1 MNGYDLNFAPL
12 LPWVVLASALAIGLV
27 LLAWGAHRR
36 LPGSGWRFSALIL
49 LLLALAN
56 PSIIEEQRRTRPD
69 IALVVVDDSPSQAIG
84 DRRSRSQAAL
94 AALRDRITA
103 LGDIELRVVEAGRE
117 ADTISGD
124 AGTQLFTALARARA
138 DIPRQRFAGAILITD
153 GQIHDIPGQ
162 IPEGPI
168 HALLTGRRGEQDRRL
183 VVVRAPAYGLVDR
196 PVTLTLRVD
205 DQGQSS
211 QPIPI
216 SLRLDGDRT
225 ETLAVLPNRDTD
237 VDIAIGHGGQNVL
250 ELSVPVRADEVSAIN
265 NRAIVTINGIRDRLR
280 VLLISGEPHAGER
293 TWRNLLKSDPS
304 VDLVHFTILRPP
316 EKQDGTP
323 ISELSLIPFPVREL
337 FEEKLKDFDLV
348 IFDRY
353 RRRTIIPQPY
363 LQAVADYVEAGG
375 ALLDASGAAYATP
388 LSLYHSPLGPLLPGV
403 PTGQVIEQSFRP
415 RIADAGQRHP
425 VTMGLPGANPAG
437 SNSEPEWGPWLRLV
451 EMRAGSGQVIMTGPG
466 DRPLL
471 LLDRV
476 GRGRVAQIASD
487 HVWLWSRGYQGGGPQ
502 AELLRRI
509 AHWLMKEP
517 ALEEEDLS
525 LRAEAGRLWIE
536 RRSLLPQDA
545 DLRVTDPQGQEM
557 TLSLAGGTGRI
568 SAPLTGPG
576 LYRVEDGSRSRLLAV
591 GAVNPKEYADL
602 RTTDQKLAPVLTPG
616 GGGIVWLEDV
626 TGPAPTLRRTHADR
640 DQAGR
645 DWLGLVRRQDY
656 DVTGYR
662 QTPLLP
668 GLVLLVLS
676 LGLIGLAWRREGR

>member
-1 MNGYDLNFAPL
+1 MNGYDLSFAPL
-12 LPWVVLASALAIGLV
+12 LPWAVLTFALAVGLA
-27 LLAWGAHRR
+27 LLGWGVRR
-36 LPGSGWRFSALIL
+36 RMPGGGWRFAALVL

-56 PSIIEEQRRTRPD
+56 PSVIEEQRHSRPD

-84 DRRSRSQAAL
+84 DRRQRGQAAL
-94 AALRDRITA
+94 ATLRERIAA
-103 LGDIELRVVEAGRE
+103 LGDLELRVVEAGRD

-124 AGTQLFTALARARA
+124 AGTRIFTALERARA

-153 GQIHDIPGQ
+153 GQIHDIPGHL
-162 IPEGPI
+162 PDGPI
-168 HALLTGRRGEQDRRL
+168 HALLTGRRNERDRRL

-196 PVTLTLRVD
+196 PVTLTLRVE
-205 DQGQSS
+205 DQGDPG

-216 SLRLDGDRT
+216 TLRLDGDRT

-250 ELSVPVRADEVSAIN
+250 ELSVPVRADEVSAVN
-265 NRAIVTINGIRDRLR
+265 NRAIVTVNGIRDRLR

-323 ISELSLIPFPVREL
+323 IGELSLIPFPVREL

-403 PTGQVIEQSFRP
+403 PTGQVINQPFRP
-415 RIADAGQRHP
+415 RISDAGQRHP

-437 SNSEPEWGPWLRLV
+437 SPDEPGWGSWLRLV
-451 EMRAGSGQVIMTGPG
+451 EMQAGIGQVVMIGPG

-502 AELLRRI
+502 GELLRRI

-517 ALEEEDLS
+517 ALEEEDLT
-525 LRAEAGRLWIE
+525 LRAEAGRLVIE
-536 RRSLLPQDA
+536 RRSLSPQDVE
-545 DLRVTDPQGQEM
+545 LRITDPQGQE
-557 TLSLAGGTGRI
+557 TSLPLAGGAGRT
-568 SAPLTGPG
+568 SQPLTGPG
-576 LYRVEDGSRSRLLAV
+576 LYRVEDGSRARLLAV

-602 RTTDQKLAPVLTPG
+602 RTTDQLLAPVLTHS
-616 GGGIVWLEDV
+616 GGGILWLEDL
-626 TGPAPTLRRTHADR
+626 PAAAPSLRRTQANR

-668 GLVLLVLS
+668 GIALLALA